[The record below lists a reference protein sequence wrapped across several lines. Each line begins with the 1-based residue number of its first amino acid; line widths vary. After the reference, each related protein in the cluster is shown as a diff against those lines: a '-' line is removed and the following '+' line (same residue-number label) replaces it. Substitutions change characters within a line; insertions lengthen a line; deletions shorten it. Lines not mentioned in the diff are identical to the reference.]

1 MARRAGANPYAQTP
15 LARARAWAEKPRHK
29 AVECAWIF
37 AFSAVAAF
45 SFRAFVAEARYI
57 PSHSM
62 QPGMQIGDRLVVEKL
77 SSRFFAPSRGDIV
90 IFGPPPRAREI
101 KNALVKRVIGL
112 PGEQVILR
120 AGRVWIDGKALRE
133 PYLAEPIRY
142 PEPVW
147 EEIGM
152 PGGRVPRG
160 MIFVMGDNR
169 NNSTDS
175 HVFGPVPIANVI
187 GHPLVRFW
195 PPGRIGFARR

>member
-1 MARRAGANPYAQTP
+1 MPNPYARDP
-15 LARARAWAEKPRHK
+15 VSRARAWLERPRSK

-37 AFSAVAAF
+37 GFSAIAAF

-62 QPGMQIGDRLVVEKL
+62 QPGLQVGDRLVVEKL
-77 SSRFFAPSRGDIV
+77 SGRFLGPRRGEIV
-90 IFGPPPRAREI
+90 VFGPPPRAHEI
-101 KNALVKRVIGL
+101 HNALVKRVIGL
-112 PGEQVILR
+112 PGEAVILR
-120 AGRVWIDGKALRE
+120 AGRVWIDGHALRE
-133 PYLAEPIRY
+133 PYVAEPIRY

-147 EEIGM
+147 AEIGM

-160 MIFVMGDNR
+160 MVFVMGDNR

-175 HVFGPVPIANVI
+175 HVFGPVPIANII

-195 PPGRIGFARR
+195 PLTRLGFARR